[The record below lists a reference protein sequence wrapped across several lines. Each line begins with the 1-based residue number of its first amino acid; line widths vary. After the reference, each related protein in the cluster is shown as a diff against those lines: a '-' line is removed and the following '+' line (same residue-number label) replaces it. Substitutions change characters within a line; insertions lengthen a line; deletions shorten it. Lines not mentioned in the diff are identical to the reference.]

1 MIKSITATNFRGE
14 SIKMVLTEP
23 WDSGFIVESIDGL
36 GAPKA
41 DINITDI
48 SGADGGLFNSAR
60 VPSRNITI
68 KLRFLEKP
76 DIETTRQNS
85 YKYFPLKKQLTLTI
99 EEDHRTASIDGY
111 VESNEPD
118 IFSEEEGCQIS
129 LLCPNPYFKSED
141 NITVF
146 AGLEGLFEF
155 PFSNESLSEKLLI
168 MGEYRTDAFRDII
181 YNGDVDTGIQV
192 LIHCYGPATNISI
205 INGTSREVLT
215 INTSKIE
222 TITGAGLGVGD
233 DIVVSTIRGNR
244 FIMLYRNGKY
254 YNILNSV
261 DKNSAW
267 PQLYSGV
274 NTFNYT
280 AESGTNDLYFKI
292 INNVL
297 YEGM

>member
-155 PFSNESLSEKLLI
+155 PFSNESLDTKLLI

-215 INTSKIE
+215 INTSKIA